1 MGLKW
6 AKTFCPKANFIM
18 KTDDDIFVNLK
29 RLHRALTTE
38 EIFVS
43 NIVGK
48 TFFLSLQ
55 RRG

>member
-48 TFFLSLQ
+48 TFF
-55 RRG
+55 